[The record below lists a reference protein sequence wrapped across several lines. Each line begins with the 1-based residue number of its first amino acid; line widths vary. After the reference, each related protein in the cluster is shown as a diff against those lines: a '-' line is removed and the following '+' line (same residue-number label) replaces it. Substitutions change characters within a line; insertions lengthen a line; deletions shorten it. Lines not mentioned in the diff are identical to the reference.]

1 MTPKE
6 KKAFVARMKKGK
18 KDKKTATR
26 ATSKKTTRMIGKQ
39 FQKLKKQ
46 MRKTSGTKVSLS
58 AKVYSTKYRRE
69 HIERTRKNFAYVDY
83 DKGKYYVHTFRKNA
97 KPQWYKH
104 APMTKQEAV
113 KYAAGFNF
121 QNRER

>member
-26 ATSKKTTRMIGKQ
+26 AT
-39 FQKLKKQ
+39 
-46 MRKTSGTKVSLS
+46 KVSLS
-58 AKVYSTKYRRE
+58 AKGYSTKYRRE

>member
-18 KDKKTATR
+18 REAAKGK
-26 ATSKKTTRMIGKQ
+26 SKSKGGGK
-39 FQKLKKQ
+39 
-46 MRKTSGTKVSLS
+46 SASKVSLS
-58 AKVYSTKYRRE
+58 AKGYSIKYKRE
-69 HIERTRKNFAYVDY
+69 HIERTRKNFAYVEY
-83 DKGKYYVHTFRKNA
+83 DKGKYYVHTFRENA
-97 KPQWYKH
+97 KPQWFKH